1 VALVAYLQWGWGPE
15 FIQLMIAYLVVQVLD
30 GNVLVP
36 WLFSEAVNLHPV
48 AILLAIMF
56 FGGIWG
62 LWGVF
67 FAIPLATLINAVL
80 TVWPTLRVDTDL
92 PDEHQA

>member
-1 VALVAYLQWGWGPE
+1 
-15 FIQLMIAYLVVQVLD
+15 MIAFGSVPVLFV
-30 GNVLVP
+30 NVLVSC
-36 WLFSEAVNLHPV
+36 LFTAVVNLHPV

-80 TVWPTLRVDTDL
+80 TVWPTLRVNTDL